1 MSYLALLAFFVFFVG
16 LFGLS
21 LFGSALGRLSKRD
34 GKKIFKLMGH
44 WFYYRSFLTY
54 LFPKFDYEEIAF
66 SITVSKSIT
75 RFLTLMGWAYF
86 LYLVSFGDLPLWII
100 STLIVCMTGVF
111 YLLSDYLP
119 RVIASHSPIR
129 SLWTGAILSSPYM
142 IFCFPLIYLFMKIS
156 MSLGKTAHLDYLNE
170 PMAEVKHEIFE
181 ILQEANLSTKL
192 SPHDRKL
199 IESVVYFQ
207 NRITREVMIP
217 RMDMFCLNAETT
229 IKDAVQRLED
239 EGYSRV
245 PVYKD
250 TIDNIVG
257 VLMYKDILT
266 KYIEYQKKNND
277 ISILEAPIETILK
290 RVIYTPESKKISNL
304 LQDFRKKQVHLAIVV
319 DEYGGTEGIVT
330 IEDILEEI
338 VGEIEDE
345 YDDDEELYAPSGENC
360 WIVDARMT
368 LIDAEEQLGI
378 ELPQGNDYDTIGG
391 FIFDRAGT
399 IPSRGFTIKLDNV
412 ELEILK
418 SNDRRVEKVKIKK
431 TSDDSAETENA

>member
-1 MSYLALLAFFVFFVG
+1 MSYIALLASFVFFIG

-21 LFGSALGRLSKRD
+21 LTGNALGRLSKRD
-34 GKKIFKLMGH
+34 GKKIFKLMGR
-44 WFYYRSFLTY
+44 WFYYRSFLTS
-54 LFPKFDYEEIAF
+54 LFPKYDYEEIVF
-66 SITVSKSIT
+66 SINVSKSIT

-86 LYLVSFGDLPLWII
+86 LYLTSFGELPLWLIL
-100 STLIVCMTGVF
+100 TLIVCMTGAF

-119 RVIASHSPIR
+119 RVIASHYPIR
-129 SLWTGAILSSPYM
+129 SLWIGATTSSPYL
-142 IFCFPLIYLFMKIS
+142 ILCFPLIYLFMNIS
-156 MSLGKTAHLDYLNE
+156 MRLGKTAHLDYLNE

-207 NRITREVMIP
+207 NRIAREVMIP
-217 RMDMFCLNAETT
+217 RMDMFCLNAETS
-229 IKDAVQRLED
+229 IKDAVERLEE

-257 VLMYKDILT
+257 ILMYKDILT

-277 ISILEAPIETILK
+277 ISILEAPIETIVK
-290 RVIYTPESKKISNL
+290 RALYTPESKKISNL

-319 DEYGGTEGIVT
+319 DEYGGTEGIIT

-345 YDDDEELYAPSGENC
+345 YDDEEELFSRAGKNS
-360 WIVDARMT
+360 WIVDARMS
-368 LIDAEEQLGI
+368 LIDADDQLGI
-378 ELPQGNDYDTIGG
+378 ELPLGRDYDTIGG

-412 ELEILK
+412 EIEIIK

-431 TSDDSAETENA
+431 KSDEKENA

>member
-1 MSYLALLAFFVFFVG
+1 MSYIALLAFFVFFTG

-21 LFGSALGRLSKRD
+21 LLGNALGRLSKRD
-34 GKKIFKLMGH
+34 GKKIFKLMGN
-44 WFYYRSFLTY
+44 WFYYRTVLTT

-66 SITVSKSIT
+66 SVTVAKSIT

-86 LYLVSFGDLPLWII
+86 LYLVSFGELAPWLIL
-100 STLIVCMTGVF
+100 TLIILMTGAF

-119 RVIASHSPIR
+119 RVIASHSPTR
-129 SLWTGAILSSPYM
+129 SLWVGAIISAPYL
-142 IFCFPLIYLFMKIS
+142 ILCFPLTYFFMKIS
-156 MSLGKTAHLDYLNE
+156 MRLGKSAHLDYLNE
-170 PMAEVKHEIFE
+170 PMAEAKHEIFE
-181 ILQEANLSTKL
+181 ILQEANLSSKL
-192 SPHDRKL
+192 SPHDKKL
-199 IESVVYFQ
+199 IESVIYFQ
-207 NRITREVMIP
+207 NRIVREVMVP
-217 RMDMFCLNAETT
+217 RMDMFCLDARTS
-229 IKDAVQRLED
+229 IKEAVMRLEE

-250 TIDNIVG
+250 TLDNIVG
-257 VLMYKDILT
+257 ILMYKDILT

-277 ISILEAPIETILK
+277 MSILEAPIETILK
-290 RVIYTPESKKISNL
+290 KALYTPESKKISNL

-345 YDDDEELYAPSGENC
+345 YDDDEELYAPSGKDC

-368 LIDAEEQLGI
+368 LIDTEDQLGI
-378 ELPQGNDYDTIGG
+378 ELPKDNDYDTIGG

-431 TSDDSAETENA
+431 KTSEKENA

>member
-1 MSYLALLAFFVFFVG
+1 MSYIALLAFFIFFIG
-16 LFGLS
+16 LLGLS
-21 LFGSALGRLSKRD
+21 LAGSALTRLSKRD
-34 GKKIFKLMGH
+34 AKKIFTLMGN
-44 WFYYRSFLTY
+44 WFFYRSFLVK

-75 RFLTLMGWAYF
+75 RFLTLMAWAYF
-86 LYLVSFGDLPLWII
+86 LYLTAFGEYPLWLALALVI
-100 STLIVCMTGVF
+100 CMTGAF
-111 YLLSDYLP
+111 YLFSDYLP
-119 RVIASHSPIR
+119 RVIASHYPIR
-129 SLWTGAILSSPYM
+129 SLWVGSIIAAPYLT
-142 IFCFPLIYLFMKIS
+142 ICFPLTYLFMKIS
-156 MSLGKTAHLDYLNE
+156 MRLGKKAHLDYLNE

-181 ILQEANLSTKL
+181 ILQEAKISPKL
-192 SPHDRKL
+192 SPHDKKL

-207 NRITREVMIP
+207 NRIAREVMVP
-217 RMDMFCLNAETT
+217 RMDMFCLDAKTT
-229 IKDAVQRLED
+229 IKEAVQRLED

-266 KYIEYQKKNND
+266 KYTEYQKKNND
-277 ISILEAPIETILK
+277 ISILEAPIESILK

-304 LQDFRKKQVHLAIVV
+304 LQDFKKKQVHLAIVV

-345 YDDDEELYAPSGENC
+345 YDDEEELFSPLGKNC
-360 WIVDARMT
+360 WTVDARMS
-368 LIDAEEQLGI
+368 LIDADEQLGI
-378 ELPQGNDYDTIGG
+378 VLPQGSDYDTIGG

-431 TSDDSAETENA
+431 LDQKC

>member
-1 MSYLALLAFFVFFVG
+1 MSYLALLAFLVFFIG

-21 LFGSALGRLSKRD
+21 LTGSALGRLSKRD

-44 WFYYRSFLTY
+44 WFFYRSFLTT
-54 LFPKFDYEEIAF
+54 LFPKFDYEEILF

-75 RFLTLMGWAYF
+75 RFLTLMGWAYL
-86 LYLVSFGDLPLWII
+86 LYLSSFGSLPLWL
-100 STLIVCMTGVF
+100 TLALIVCMTGAF
-111 YLLSDYLP
+111 YLLSDYIP
-119 RVIASHSPIR
+119 RVIASHYPIR
-129 SLWTGAILSSPYM
+129 ALWAGAILASPYM
-142 IFCFPLIYLFMKIS
+142 IFCFPLTYLFMNIS
-156 MSLGKTAHLDYLNE
+156 MRLGKTAHLAYLNE

-181 ILQEANLSTKL
+181 ILQEANLSPKL

-207 NRITREVMIP
+207 NRIAREVMVP

-266 KYIEYQKKNND
+266 KYIEYQKNND

-345 YDDDEELYAPSGENC
+345 YDDDEELFSPIGKDC
-360 WIVDARMT
+360 WIVDARMS
-368 LIDAEEQLGI
+368 LIDAEEQLGV
-378 ELPQGNDYDTIGG
+378 ELPQASDYDTIGG

-399 IPSRGFTIKLDNV
+399 IPSRGFTIKLDNA

-431 TSDDSAETENA
+431 KPAAEKEDS